1 MYISQKPIKIDTED
15 FKLGMANFCTLLEI
29 MEVQMCFNTSGA
41 FQNPYT
47 LLIELGTEIKMLQN
61 ELETLKIFNPVVF
74 PGWDKNGLKKKFP
87 SLYRWG
93 FLFGNLV

>member
-1 MYISQKPIKIDTED
+1 
-15 FKLGMANFCTLLEI
+15 
-29 MEVQMCFNTSGA
+29 MCFKTSGA

-74 PGWDKNGLKKKFP
+74 PGWDKDGLKKNSHRCIDGAF
-87 SLYRWG
+87 
-93 FLFGNLV
+93 FLVT